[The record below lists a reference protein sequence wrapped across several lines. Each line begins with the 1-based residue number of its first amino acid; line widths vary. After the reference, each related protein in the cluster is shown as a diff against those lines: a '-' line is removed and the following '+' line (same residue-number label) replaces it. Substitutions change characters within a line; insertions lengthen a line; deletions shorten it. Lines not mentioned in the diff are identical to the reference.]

1 MPSKVKY
8 LKTPSRIMADI
19 IMGAMSMRGET
30 RYTLAKKMHLHHNTV
45 YLDLKDP
52 ERIPQDRLWLYFTVL
67 EIPVGDYL
75 QAAGK
80 SYLDELTR
88 RE

>member
-1 MPSKVKY
+1 MPSKVKH
-8 LKTPSRIMADI
+8 LRTPSRIMADI
-19 IMGAMSMRGET
+19 IIGAMSMRGET
-30 RYTLAKKMHLHHNTV
+30 RYTLAKKINVHQNTI

-52 ERIPQDRLWLYFTVL
+52 ERIPQDRLWLYFNVL
-67 EIPVGDYL
+67 EIPVEDYL